1 MVSLT
6 QFPGFAGIVVGI
18 CVFFVIWGLAALQ
31 AGKGPFNMDAHQEK
45 GAFEPLLSNYLD
57 IAKFVLGIASGSI
70 VWLVGSSAFRCDKGL
85 PASFASPLF
94 LLALCILYGVFFM
107 FFLMYNYE
115 DYRHRKGPSTY
126 TRFRYSRNTA
136 LGLSG
141 LVCFC
146 VGYAWLIVIVTA
158 QH

>member
-1 MVSLT
+1 MCSLI

-70 VWLVGSSAFRCDKGL
+70 VLLVGSSAFHGDKGL
-85 PASFASPLF
+85 PSAFASPLF
-94 LLALCILYGVFFM
+94 VLALCILYGVLFM
-107 FFLMYNYE
+107 FFLMFDYE
-115 DYRHRKGPSTY
+115 DYRHREGQSPY
-126 TRFRYSRNTA
+126 TRFKYSRNTA
-136 LGLSG
+136 LGMSG
-141 LVCFC
+141 LACFC
-146 VGYAWLIVIVTA
+146 VGYAWLIVIVTG